1 MTDAC
6 VTRRPFHSRL
16 FVVQAMVLIA
26 SAVGLRPGMAALSR
40 YCLKEAIPLR
50 RPLDRFDVSR
60 LPSFREL
67 PETDRFVVAKTAED
81 AIGTD
86 HRTLRYVQERTATGR
101 HGQAVLFVT
110 YYSDPEDKVPHTPD
124 VCYRQGGATVRNS
137 SAITIDTP
145 ELGPDTPRVPARLL
159 RMANAPGDAV
169 LIFLFIANGQFASDR
184 MSVRWI
190 ISRPGDRHIYFSKVE
205 VVAKVGR
212 AEKEEAVIARCQ
224 KLLREALPILVAE
237 HYPSRED
244 VRGR

>member
-1 MTDAC
+1 MSDAPHAE
-6 VTRRPFHSRL
+6 RLFWSRL
-16 FVVQAMVLIA
+16 FVIKALMLIA
-26 SAVGLRPGMAALSR
+26 AAIGLRPGMAALAR
-40 YCLKEAIPLR
+40 YCLKESIPLR
-50 RPLDRFDVSR
+50 RSLDRFDVSR

-67 PETDRFVVAKTAED
+67 SETDRFVVARTAED

-86 HRTLRYVQERTATGR
+86 HRTLRYVQERTAGGR
-101 HGQAVLFVT
+101 QGQAVLFVT

-124 VCYRQGGATVRNS
+124 VCYRQGGATVRDS

-159 RMANAPGDAV
+159 RISNAPGNAV

-212 AEKEEAVIARCQ
+212 GEKEEAVIARCQ

-244 VRGR
+244 VRGH